1 MRVVTIDQSGGP
13 EVLTLREVERPAIT
27 RPDQLLVRLEAA
39 GINPIDTKIRH
50 ALDRFPVQ
58 TPAILGCDGAGV
70 VEAIGD
76 AVSAFKPG
84 DAVYYCQCGFGGR
97 QGNYAEYALV
107 DQNFVAHKPESL
119 SFVEAAAAPLVLITA
134 WESLFDRVA
143 VTSDQTVLIHAGAGG
158 VGHVAIQLA
167 KQAGARV
174 CTTVSTPKKGEFVK
188 KLGADKIMFYR
199 DEDIVQSVSSWTEGH
214 GVDIAF
220 DTVGDAVFEQCCA
233 CTRCYGDLVS
243 ILQPPVDIDWTEART
258 RNLRISLEMMLAPTI
273 LELADA
279 QQHQGNIL
287 RQCARLFDDGTL
299 SITVARTFP
308 LAQAAEAHRHLEQEK
323 PIGKVVLTIE

>member
-1 MRVVTIDQSGGP
+1 MRAVTIDQSGGP

-27 RPDQLLVRLEAA
+27 RPHQLLVRIKAA
-39 GINPIDTKIRH
+39 GVNPIDAKIRR
-50 ALDRFPVQ
+50 AVDRFPVQ
-58 TPAILGCDGAGV
+58 MPAILGCDGAGV
-70 VEAIGD
+70 VEAVGD
-76 AVSAFKPG
+76 KVSDFKPG

-97 QGNYAEYALV
+97 QGNYAEYAVV
-107 DQNFVAHKPESL
+107 DKNFVAHKPESL

-134 WESLFDRVA
+134 WEALFDRVA
-143 VTSDQTVLIHAGAGG
+143 VTSDRTVLIHAGAGG

-174 CTTVSTPKKGEFVK
+174 CTTVSTPEKGEFVK
-188 KLGADKIMFYR
+188 NFGADKIIFYR
-199 DEDIVQSVSSWTEGH
+199 DEDVIRAVSDWTEGC

-233 CTRCYGDLVS
+233 CTRCYGDLVT
-243 ILQPPVDIDWTEART
+243 ILQPPADIDWTEART

-273 LELADA
+273 LELTDA

-287 RQCARLFDDGTL
+287 SRCARMFDAGTL
-299 SITVARTFP
+299 SITVARTFSF
-308 LAQAAEAHRHLEQEK
+308 AQAAEAHRYLEQDQ
-323 PIGKVVLTIE
+323 PIGKVVLTVE

>member
-1 MRVVTIDQSGGP
+1 MRAVTIDRSGGP
-13 EVLTLREVERPAIT
+13 EVLTLREVERPTIT

-39 GINPIDTKIRH
+39 GINPIDTKIRS

-58 TPAILGCDGAGV
+58 MPAILGCDGAGV
-70 VEAIGD
+70 IEAIGD
-76 AVSAFKPG
+76 SVTDFKLG
-84 DAVYYCQCGFGGR
+84 DAVYYCQCGFGRR
-97 QGNYAEYALV
+97 QGNYAEYAVV

-143 VTSDQTVLIHAGAGG
+143 VKNDLNVLIHAGAGG

-188 KLGADKIMFYR
+188 ELGADKVIFYR
-199 DEDIVQSVSSWTEGH
+199 DEDVIRAVSDWTDGR

-233 CTRCYGDLVS
+233 CTRCYGDLVT
-243 ILQPPVDIDWTEART
+243 ILQPPADIDWSEART
-258 RNLRISLEMMLAPTI
+258 RNLRISLEMMLAPTL
-273 LELADA
+273 LELDDA
-279 QQHQGNIL
+279 QQHQGSIL
-287 RQCARLFDDGTL
+287 SRCARLFDAGTL
-299 SITVARTFP
+299 SITVARTFS

-323 PIGKVVLTIE
+323 PIGKVVLSIE